1 MFSSLIKMRPVTGC
15 ATQESR
21 QTESETLPPG
31 RDRLRL
37 FRNGRLAT
45 AAVALI
51 AFPALTVS
59 EPWQITAAL
68 LLSGL
73 LPAAIALDCREPDG
87 LDRASGMALVAAAAV
102 LAGATLVGLPVAL
115 AFAFIAIQALEA
127 QVVSGRL
134 ARSFA
139 VASCTLVSL
148 SAAGLAASSAA
159 AHAMPAA
166 VTVIVAMLTVNAGML
181 VRGLVISQA
190 NQERRASADR
200 MRAGEIEAVMAEAII
215 VADQSG
221 AVIRISGNTDR
232 ILGLPAEALT
242 GRGLTEMVLVADRPE
257 LLTALCACAHGEE
270 PRKLRARMR
279 GSLDGA
285 VPRYR
290 SVEVS
295 IIPGEGGVALA
306 SLRDVSELVAAEDA
320 HATLVSEGESA
331 SRARAAFLSTV
342 NHELR
347 TPLNA
352 IIGFSDIIANPATT
366 PANQERLREYARLIN
381 GAGQDLLRI
390 ISAMIDITRLDSGVY
405 DFDAEPMDLEAAVL
419 NAVDAF
425 RQEPEGASAEIEVA
439 PAAES
444 LDALIDRRAFRAVMH
459 QLLSNAVKFGGPH
472 AIEVRTGV
480 EENWAVV
487 TIVDH
492 GPGMPADKLAQV
504 GRNFA
509 RADEGLTRTH
519 GGVGLGLSLA
529 GGLMALHGG
538 EIRLE
543 SAPGEG
549 TSVTLRLPRAPATP
563 NNVRTLPARA
573 QRQAQRAAGAPRS
586 ETRRRA

>member
-1 MFSSLIKMRPVTGC
+1 MLTSLIKGRPVTTD
-15 ATQESR
+15 ATRASR
-21 QTESETLPPG
+21 DTASLTLPPAG
-31 RDRLRL
+31 DRLRL
-37 FRNGRLAT
+37 FRDGRLAT
-45 AAVALI
+45 AAIGLV
-51 AFPALTVS
+51 AFPALAVS
-59 EPWQITAAL
+59 EPWAITAAL
-68 LLSGL
+68 LLCGL

-115 AFAFIAIQALEA
+115 AFAFVAIQAIEA
-127 QVVSGRL
+127 QVVSGRI
-134 ARSFA
+134 ARIFA
-139 VASCTLVSL
+139 VASCTLVAL
-148 SAAGLAASSAA
+148 IAVGFTASAA
-159 AHAMPAA
+159 ASHAMPSAVAA
-166 VTVIVAMLTVNAGML
+166 LLAMLTVNAGML
-181 VRGLVISQA
+181 VRGLVISQS

-200 MRAGEIEAVMAEAII
+200 MRAGEIEAVMAETII

-221 AVIRISGNTDR
+221 AVIRVSGNTDR

-242 GRGLTEMVLVADRPE
+242 GRGLTETVLVADRPE
-257 LLTALCACAHGEE
+257 LLTALCACARGGEA
-270 PRKLRARMR
+270 RKLRARMR
-279 GSLDGA
+279 SAIDGSA
-285 VPRYR
+285 PRYR
-290 SVEVS
+290 SVEFA
-295 IIPGEGGVALA
+295 IMPGEGGVALA
-306 SLRDVSELVAAEDA
+306 SLRDVSDLAAAEEA
-320 HATLVSEGESA
+320 HATLVSESESA

-352 IIGFSDIIANPATT
+352 IIGFSDIIANPSTT
-366 PANQERLREYARLIN
+366 PTNPERLREYARLIN

-425 RQEPEGASAEIEVA
+425 RQEPEGVGAVIDVA
-439 PAAES
+439 PAEET

-459 QLLSNAVKFGGPH
+459 QLLSNAVKFGKPH
-472 AIEVRTGV
+472 PIEVRTSV
-480 EENWAVV
+480 EDRWAVV
-487 TIVDH
+487 TIVDR

-509 RADEGLTRTH
+509 RADEGLTRSH

-538 EIRLE
+538 EIRLD

-549 TSVTLRLPRAPATP
+549 TSVVLRLPRAPSVP
-563 NNVRTLPARA
+563 NNVRSLPARA
-573 QRQAQRAAGAPRS
+573 QRQTASDAGASRP

>member
-1 MFSSLIKMRPVTGC
+1 MISSLIKGRPVTAD
-15 ATQESR
+15 ATTDSR
-21 QTESETLPPG
+21 SATSRTLPPG

-37 FRNGRLAT
+37 FRDGRLAT
-45 AAVALI
+45 AAVALV

-73 LPAAIALDCREPDG
+73 LPAAIALDCRDPDG

-102 LAGATLVGLPVAL
+102 LAGATLAGLPVAL
-115 AFAFIAIQALEA
+115 AFAFVAIQALEA

-139 VASCTLVSL
+139 VASCTLVAL
-148 SAAGLAASSAA
+148 AAAGLAASAA
-159 AHAMPAA
+159 VAYAMPSA
-166 VTVIVAMLTVNAGML
+166 VMAIVAMLTVNAGML
-181 VRGLVISQA
+181 VRGLVLSQA

-200 MRAGEIEAVMAEAII
+200 MRAGEIEAVMAETIV

-221 AVIRISGNTDR
+221 AIVRVSANADR
-232 ILGLPAEALT
+232 ILGLPADALT
-242 GRGLTEMVLVADRPE
+242 GRGLTETVLVADRPE
-257 LLTALCACAHGEE
+257 LLTALCACAHGGEA
-270 PRKLRARMR
+270 RKLRARMR
-279 GSLDGA
+279 SSLDHA
-285 VPRYR
+285 APRYR
-290 SVEVS
+290 SVEFS
-295 IIPGEGGVALA
+295 IVPGDGGVALA
-306 SLRDVSELVAAEDA
+306 SLRDVSDLAAAEEA
-320 HATLVSEGESA
+320 HAALVSEGEAA

-352 IIGFSDIIANPATT
+352 IIGFSDIIANPSTT
-366 PANQERLREYARLIN
+366 PTSPERLREYARLIN

-390 ISAMIDITRLDSGVY
+390 ISAMIDITKLDSGIY
-405 DFDAEPMDLEAAVL
+405 DFEAEPLDLEASVL
-419 NAVDAF
+419 AAVDTF
-425 RQEPEGASAEIEVA
+425 RQEPEGAAAVIEVA
-439 PAAES
+439 PATET
-444 LDALIDRRAFRAVMH
+444 LDVLIDRRAFRAVMH
-459 QLLSNAVKFGGPH
+459 QILSNAVKFGGQQ
-472 AIEVRTGV
+472 AIDVRASVV
-480 EENWAVV
+480 EDWAVV
-487 TIVDH
+487 TVADR
-492 GPGMPADKLAQV
+492 GPGMPADKLAQI

-509 RADEGLTRTH
+509 RADDGLTRAH

-549 TSVTLRLPRAPATP
+549 TIVSLRLPRAPAP
-563 NNVRTLPARA
+563 LNNVRTLPARP
-573 QRQAQRAAGAPRS
+573 QRQAQPAAETPRS